1 MSEQSTQRQP
11 ASIEDLGWRTF
22 FSTQLTP
29 QEQRENCPA
38 RVMAVHRDALVVHD
52 GSDVR
57 RVHLGRHWT
66 KTAGQDKPTTG
77 DWLLLDPAREWISR
91 LLTRETVIKRVSAG
105 VNAGQQTQEQ
115 AIAANIDILFVVTSC
130 NNEFNESR
138 LERYLTVAQNA
149 DIEPVIIISKCDL
162 ADAPDTYLAR
172 TKVVTEVPVVL
183 VNALDPTIAPS
194 FEPWLLSGQTIAMVG
209 SSGVGKSTL
218 LNTLAGHDIQ
228 ETADIREVDQ
238 RGRHTTTHR
247 SIHLLDNGALM
258 LDTPGIREIT
268 FAFGQETLS
277 DMFEDIEA
285 LIPQCKFSN
294 CTHESEPGCAIKGAI
309 ETGGLE
315 LRRFENYQKMSEEE
329 SHNTQNMDE
338 QRIEK
343 RRFKNRKAGEGP
355 RDAKKK
361 RKKRI

>member
-1 MSEQSTQRQP
+1 
-11 ASIEDLGWRTF
+11 
-22 FSTQLTP
+22 
-29 QEQRENCPA
+29 
-38 RVMAVHRDALVVHD
+38 
-52 GSDVR
+52 
-57 RVHLGRHWT
+57 
-66 KTAGQDKPTTG
+66 
-77 DWLLLDPAREWISR
+77 
-91 LLTRETVIKRVSAG
+91 VIKRVSAG

-343 RRFKNRKAGEGP
+343 RRFKNRKAGAGP